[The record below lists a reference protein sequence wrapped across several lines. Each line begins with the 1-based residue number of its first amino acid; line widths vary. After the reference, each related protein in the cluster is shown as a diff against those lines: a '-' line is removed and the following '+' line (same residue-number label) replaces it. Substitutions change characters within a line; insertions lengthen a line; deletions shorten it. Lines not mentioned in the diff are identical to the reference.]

1 MLNSDVYTD
10 IIPKFGDH
18 IIRVAGLGV
27 LGDFSLFFWN
37 HLMWV
42 VNFFI
47 IIYIYIE
54 HQLSKLVFWSYS
66 SSFCFLGFSL
76 LEPNRLYKVLND
88 CWLFFVEVLSG
99 SAIEILKFRISFVA
113 ILIFSESKNLQLGKK
128 EIQMDLA

>member
-1 MLNSDVYTD
+1 M
-10 IIPKFGDH
+10 
-18 IIRVAGLGV
+18 
-27 LGDFSLFFWN
+27 
-37 HLMWV
+37 
-42 VNFFI
+42 
-47 IIYIYIE
+47 
-54 HQLSKLVFWSYS
+54 
-66 SSFCFLGFSL
+66 